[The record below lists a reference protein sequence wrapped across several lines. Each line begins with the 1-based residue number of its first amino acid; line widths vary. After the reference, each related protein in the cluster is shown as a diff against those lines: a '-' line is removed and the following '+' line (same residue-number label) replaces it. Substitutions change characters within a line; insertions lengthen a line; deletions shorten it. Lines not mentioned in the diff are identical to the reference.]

1 MDCKS
6 GLHLSAGAGE
16 AGVNIKLNK
25 SMIAEQP
32 GVLRGCYKW
41 MEGQNICQRA
51 DNERKS
57 DSTDMRP
64 PGIY

>member
-32 GVLRGCYKW
+32 EVLRGCIQMDGGSEYLP
-41 MEGQNICQRA
+41 
-51 DNERKS
+51 KS
-57 DSTDMRP
+57 R
-64 PGIY
+64 